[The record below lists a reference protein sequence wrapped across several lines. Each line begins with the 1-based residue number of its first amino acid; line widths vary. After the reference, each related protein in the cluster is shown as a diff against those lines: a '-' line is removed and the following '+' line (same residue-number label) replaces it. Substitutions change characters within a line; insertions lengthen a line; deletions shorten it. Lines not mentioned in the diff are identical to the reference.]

1 MSHRNIRRCLLGTAF
16 AGGLLAF
23 GGVAANAADTTS
35 GTDGLLS
42 GTQVVA
48 PISIPVNLGATSVGL
63 LGDSSAS
70 TQSAGSGAPAAAP
83 AQAAGAE
90 TSGADGVASGTQVI
104 APITVPVNLG
114 ATSLGLVGDSA
125 ATTQTAGAPA
135 PAPAVVPAASTDG
148 SNGIASGTQ
157 VVAPVTVPITI
168 GATSAGVIGDSAAGL
183 QNPAAAAPSPAPAS
197 SAPSEVST
205 SGDDSVASGTQIVAP
220 VTAPINLGA
229 TSAGI
234 LGDSAAAIEGPG
246 ATGSAPAGGQAPAT
260 TSGAEGVLS
269 GTQVL
274 APVTAPIS
282 LGATSL
288 GLVGDSAAAVE
299 GSGPIGTTTV
309 PAAPVTTTGADG
321 LLSGT
326 QIVTPITLPIS
337 LGATSVGVIGDS
349 TATVVTPP
357 VVAPPVVT
365 PPVVTPPVVTP
376 PVVTP
381 PVVTPPVVTPPV
393 VTPPV
398 VTPPV
403 VTPPAV
409 TTPVVNPP
417 ATAVQPAAVSA
428 ETRTPAAAPA
438 AIGSS
443 SAPMALA
450 HTGANTGLLATGI
463 LLLAFCGLVMLG
475 LRRKRA

>member
-1 MSHRNIRRCLLGTAF
+1 MTHRNIRRCLLGTAF

-23 GGVAANAADTTS
+23 GGVAANASDTTS

-48 PISIPVNLGATSVGL
+48 PINIPINLGATSVGL
-63 LGDSSAS
+63 LGDSTAS
-70 TQSAGSGAPAAAP
+70 TQSAGTGAPAAAP
-83 AQAAGAE
+83 AQAPGAA
-90 TSGADGVASGTQVI
+90 TGGADGVASGTQVI
-104 APITVPVNLG
+104 APITVPVNVG

-125 ATTQTAGAPA
+125 ATTETVGAPA
-135 PAPAVVPAASTDG
+135 PAPAVAPAASTDG
-148 SNGIASGTQ
+148 NNVIASGTQ
-157 VVAPVTVPITI
+157 IVAPVTIPITV
-168 GATSAGVIGDSAAGL
+168 GATSAGVIGDSAAGI
-183 QNPAAAAPSPAPAS
+183 QNPAAAAPSQAPAS

-234 LGDSAAAIEGPG
+234 LGDSAAAVESPG

-269 GTQVL
+269 GTQVI

-288 GLVGDSAAAVE
+288 GLVGDSAAAAE
-299 GSGPIGTTTV
+299 GSGPAGTTTA
-309 PAAPVTTTGADG
+309 PAAPITTTGADG
-321 LLSGT
+321 ILSGT

-349 TATVVTPP
+349 TAS
-357 VVAPPVVT
+357 VVAPPAVT

-398 VTPPV
+398 A
-403 VTPPAV
+403 TPPAV
-409 TTPVVNPP
+409 TTPAVNPP

-428 ETRTPAAAPA
+428 ETRTPAAAQA

-450 HTGANTGLLATGI
+450 HTGANTGLLVTGM
-463 LLLAFCGLVMLG
+463 LLLAFGGPVMLG